1 MKIENLYYERENSI
15 IDEKKWNKEKWR
27 HENPMDYFKAVYLMQ
42 SMGKQVQEEMRQYT
56 EHTIFE
62 QIYKVT
68 RMYIPD
74 TLYKFYSLTDDE
86 VLNKEKFVT
95 LQKNQIYMSD
105 IKDFNDPF
113 DGKAFYY
120 NPEELL
126 DIDRL
131 SSKEGRL
138 IDDFTKFYKSAAF
151 TENDMNCLPMW
162 AHYANNH
169 EGFCVAYDM
178 LDPENCELSANTF
191 PMQYTDKRL
200 DITSYMKKYANMIA
214 NRIDK
219 QIMEGSRSIL
229 LNDWSIVYIELWLS
243 NIKHLTWQYEKEF
256 RCTMGAIVKG
266 MPYTKAIPK
275 AIYIGMKCEDEN
287 RKKLVKIGKQKAV
300 PVYQMNFCE
309 KAENYNLE
317 SVLIN

>member
-1 MKIENLYYERENSI
+1 
-15 IDEKKWNKEKWR
+15 
-27 HENPMDYFKAVYLMQ
+27 
-42 SMGKQVQEEMRQYT
+42 
-56 EHTIFE
+56 
-62 QIYKVT
+62 
-68 RMYIPD
+68 
-74 TLYKFYSLTDDE
+74 
-86 VLNKEKFVT
+86 
-95 LQKNQIYMSD
+95 
-105 IKDFNDPF
+105 
-113 DGKAFYY
+113 
-120 NPEELL
+120 
-126 DIDRL
+126 
-131 SSKEGRL
+131 
-138 IDDFTKFYKSAAF
+138 
-151 TENDMNCLPMW
+151 MW

-275 AIYIGMKCEDEN
+275 AIYIGMKCKDEN

>member
-275 AIYIGMKCEDEN
+275 AIYIGMKCKDEN
-287 RKKLVKIGKQKAV
+287 RKKLVKIGK
-300 PVYQMNFCE
+300 
-309 KAENYNLE
+309 
-317 SVLIN
+317 